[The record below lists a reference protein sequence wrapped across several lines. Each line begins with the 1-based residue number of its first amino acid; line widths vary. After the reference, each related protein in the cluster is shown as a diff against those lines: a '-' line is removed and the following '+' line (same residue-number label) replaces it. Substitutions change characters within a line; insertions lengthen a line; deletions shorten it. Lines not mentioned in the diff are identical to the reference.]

1 MKRPDADL
9 NVLPA
14 IVRCVAVLALCFGLL
29 ACSDHPTTPPD
40 VRAADSPRELHIATM
55 ESSTT
60 YFRGK
65 HGRRGFEYDLA
76 KAFAHYVGATPRFI
90 IAKDSAELIALI
102 RSGKADIAAAHVPVS
117 GSPPPGVLF
126 GPTYMT
132 TRPLVVYRRGSD
144 KPQTF
149 AALRGKRLAASATLE
164 LRDTLESTL
173 RKEAGY
179 RWPHDDALPSEEML
193 ALVEEGEL
201 DCAIMPSTEFEAL
214 QRFYPETQVAFEFGA
229 PSAIAWLYSADQH
242 FELRDKQLEFLRA
255 LRANGALTGIAARYF
270 STPREFDYV
279 QSRDFLEHYAERL
292 PAYRKLFERSAVHY
306 KLDWLLLAAMSYQ
319 ESHWRK
325 DATSPTGVRG
335 LMMLTAKTAAALDV
349 DRLDPHA
356 SIRGGAAYLAMLKAK
371 LPERIEDAD
380 RTWLA
385 LAAYNIGSGN
395 LEQARV
401 LTAKA
406 GRNADSWDEVRRFL
420 PRVST
425 PREMAHLRLPPRGNQ
440 AVRFVDNTRRYYET
454 LRWLE
459 GDLARG
465 TVAAASS
472 AVNSQPPVL

>member
-1 MKRPDADL
+1 MNRPDADPI
-9 NVLPA
+9 VFPA
-14 IVRCVAVLALCFGLL
+14 IARCLAALTVCLSLF
-29 ACSDHPTTPPD
+29 ACSDHPTTTD
-40 VRAADSPRELHIATM
+40 SQTSDSPRELHIATI

-65 HGRRGFEYDLA
+65 HGRRGFEHDLA
-76 KAFAHYVGATPRFI
+76 RAFAHYVGATPRFI
-90 IAKDSAELIALI
+90 VAHDQDELVALI
-102 RSGKADIAAAHVPVS
+102 RSGKADIAAAHVTIRDTPPS
-117 GSPPPGVLF
+117 GILF

-149 AALRGKRLAASATLE
+149 AALRGKRLAASDTLD
-164 LRDTLESTL
+164 LRATLESTL
-173 RKEAGY
+173 RKDAGY
-179 RWPHDDALPSEEML
+179 LWPYDDGLPGEEML
-193 ALVEEGEL
+193 ALVEDGEI
-201 DCAIMPSTEFEAL
+201 DYAIMASTEFEAL

-255 LRANGALTGIAARYF
+255 LRANGALAGMAARYF

-292 PAYRKLFERSAVHY
+292 PAFRKLFEHSAVHY

-349 DRLDPHA
+349 DRLDPH
-356 SIRGGAAYLAMLKAK
+356 SCIRGGAEYLAMLKSK

-385 LAAYNIGSGN
+385 LAAYNIGIGN
-395 LEQARV
+395 LERARV

-406 GRNADSWDEVRRFL
+406 GRNADSWDDVRRFL
-420 PRVST
+420 PRVSIPT
-425 PREMAHLRLPPRGNQ
+425 AVAHARLSARGNQ
-440 AVRFVDNTRRYYET
+440 AVHFVDNTRRYYET

-465 TVAAASS
+465 TVAAATS
-472 AVNSQPPVL
+472 AVNSLPPVL